1 VSEFIVRTC
10 RLIPKSNNNVFDS
23 LHLQVIVPSEHHEV
37 VCGSSAEFLIRPIR
51 SCIGDVD
58 VFEIKT
64 HALAFTDKKPELPY
78 EVRHNADIIDCF
90 LMEPYL
96 NYPSFV
102 RLRPLGQLRYKW
114 GRKIFEFAQIDVK
127 EVVITA
133 KLYEIKRDR
142 NDQGLVKAGP
152 ALKRSFTETGSFS
165 TDQVVA
171 IWCPQ
176 WPNEA
181 KDWPRRQRKNNW
193 PTTDKI
199 HEVVQNGCHVVD
211 AKHPA
216 CKSDI
221 HQCRISFSIAELIL
235 LQSWTQVQQIV
246 YHMLRFFAKR
256 ELIRKDCPKEDE
268 VLCSYHLKTLMLWS
282 CEEMSSE
289 WWNSLSVI
297 KICCNLLQKLS
308 KWVKETRCPNYFIPQ
323 ANLFHDRFNREIVNE
338 TINILTHY
346 SYLDI
351 LSLWFLEHYLKP
363 QFPVI
368 FDFTRCVRK
377 HTLRICTLMKEYKLQ
392 SIDSYLSALIVIVVR
407 TTREATTMR
416 SKMKCFDLFKYGLR
430 VGHLYNSEYPPSAE
444 IESCF
449 WTYSSML
456 YILQSAHS
464 LCFNELLYPF
474 FVEIIREI
482 SIKPKSVICRHH
494 NIPYRSGVAFIYDSE
509 SQFYFRKAEDL
520 MENLTGS
527 NGDGEFKVVS
537 EIAKLSLIQVFQC
550 EDSNRN
556 NFERPTFA
564 YLAALHFAASEYQV
578 AAGLCSRV
586 IMDEKLEN
594 EETETLNAGC
604 LLYIDGIIEI
614 IGFNRVFEKVTE
626 APLQRTEIH
635 QIFLDLRLKPEV
647 FAYYLIALS
656 VERSACSFGLKN
668 ISQSPTFPLDAI
680 LIAIAYRKYSRKLKE
695 RYGLSRV
702 YQRTNPSNKLKVGLH
717 NELILLYKHNIIGLL
732 VGFSLEN
739 MTSFYDIIG
748 RDFGIHC
755 STVDCY
761 RASCLYKCRQYP
773 EAVHLCEDILN
784 KPDLENDLKELTIA
798 NVMLVPPLDTFFDRD
813 IQCSLGLHTLVCF
826 LLSSTE
832 NLTEG
837 KDSEASFQ
845 RIFTS
850 MIKSSGSKP
859 ISLSRLLNESYFVK
873 CHYFLGRHFL
883 ARYLKVRC
891 LIDCNCSL
899 LEIMFEFK
907 NLKACLP
914 FEHVIRCFLKKKL
927 WQFKNVL
934 DTV

>member
-1 VSEFIVRTC
+1 MDDSVSEFIVRTC
-10 RLIPKSNNNVFDS
+10 LLIPKSSINVFDS
-23 LHLQVIVPSEHHEV
+23 LHLQVMVPFEDHDFA
-37 VCGSSAEFLIRPIR
+37 CGSSSEFFIQPIRPGIDN
-51 SCIGDVD
+51 IDF
-58 VFEIKT
+58 FEIKT
-64 HALAFTDKKPELPY
+64 FILAFTDKKPEFPY
-78 EVRHNADIIDCF
+78 EVRHNADTIDCF

-96 NYPSFV
+96 YPSFV
-102 RLRPLGQLRYKW
+102 RLRPLGQLIYKW
-114 GRKIFEFAQIDVK
+114 DRKIFEFAQIDIK
-127 EVVITA
+127 EVAVTA
-133 KLYEIKRDR
+133 KIYESKRK
-142 NDQGLVKAGP
+142 NYQESFKIGP
-152 ALKRSFTETGSFS
+152 ARKYMNSKLGTFS
-165 TDQVVA
+165 ANSVGA

-181 KDWPRRQRKNNW
+181 KAWPHRQRMSNW

-199 HEVVQNGCHVVD
+199 HEVVQNGCHIVD

-216 CKSDI
+216 CRSDI
-221 HQCRISFSIAELIL
+221 HQCRISFSIAEVIL

-246 YHMLRFFAKR
+246 YHMIRFFAKR

-323 ANLFHDRFNREIVNE
+323 ANLFHDRFNREIGNE

-377 HTLRICTLMKEYKLQ
+377 HTLSICTLMKENKLQ

-537 EIAKLSLIQVFQC
+537 EIAKLALIQVFQC

-556 NFERPTFA
+556 NFERSTLA

-578 AAGLCSRV
+578 ATGLCSRV

-614 IGFNRVFEKVTE
+614 IGFNRVFNKATE
-626 APLQRTEIH
+626 A
-635 QIFLDLRLKPEV
+635 
-647 FAYYLIALS
+647 A
-656 VERSACSFGLKN
+656 
-668 ISQSPTFPLDAI
+668 SQ
-680 LIAIAYRKYSRKLKE
+680 
-695 RYGLSRV
+695 
-702 YQRTNPSNKLKVGLH
+702 
-717 NELILLYKHNIIGLL
+717 
-732 VGFSLEN
+732 
-739 MTSFYDIIG
+739 
-748 RDFGIHC
+748 
-755 STVDCY
+755 
-761 RASCLYKCRQYP
+761 
-773 EAVHLCEDILN
+773 
-784 KPDLENDLKELTIA
+784 
-798 NVMLVPPLDTFFDRD
+798 
-813 IQCSLGLHTLVCF
+813 HT
-826 LLSSTE
+826 
-832 NLTEG
+832 
-837 KDSEASFQ
+837 
-845 RIFTS
+845 
-850 MIKSSGSKP
+850 
-859 ISLSRLLNESYFVK
+859 
-873 CHYFLGRHFL
+873 
-883 ARYLKVRC
+883 
-891 LIDCNCSL
+891 
-899 LEIMFEFK
+899 
-907 NLKACLP
+907 
-914 FEHVIRCFLKKKL
+914 
-927 WQFKNVL
+927 
-934 DTV
+934 